1 MNFEFLTKIIAVTLN
16 HQPYIGDAWC
26 AGSAIY
32 CIIEVS
38 DILNIIPR
46 SEWDVII
53 LRRITLYCR
62 YNMIFMNIVMV
73 PMMKS
78 WHQDEMPQYYSA
90 HCSCHR
96 QIQQNANCFHNVFVF
111 QKLTLLCWR
120 RMDVGGGSQ
129 GEEQRK
135 GKKEKILK
143 VTTDSNMAAG

>member
-1 MNFEFLTKIIAVTLN
+1 MLWTYVMNKIIAVTLN

-78 WHQDEMPQYYSA
+78 WHQDVMPQYYSA
-90 HCSCHR
+90 HCSLRWVILELFLRITSEHR
-96 QIQQNANCFHNVFVF
+96 ILGSVPNMMI
-111 QKLTLLCWR
+111 KLFWIMKIDPLH
-120 RMDVGGGSQ
+120 SP
-129 GEEQRK
+129 RK
-135 GKKEKILK
+135 AFLFCLQ
-143 VTTDSNMAAG
+143 V